1 MDLKAGSVCH
11 ITTWPCCPNWHSV
24 NETRVMAKP
33 FCVSSMCHMSTTDV
47 LHTKK
52 WDCSERGVSWWT
64 LRQDEKIQTGIRK
77 CMNTKAWRDEVRRRG
92 SREIR
97 WSWTR
102 GSSQKSTKAR
112 ETRTVRS
119 EQDRDSILE
128 MIPHSF
134 HALYPR
140 RTSPP
145 ATPSSFLF
153 DDPIILSSP
162 CTQPPPIHTGT
173 FANIQAP
180 KHACI

>member
-1 MDLKAGSVCH
+1 MSHNNMAALPKLTFSKWNQGDG
-11 ITTWPCCPNWHSV
+11 
-24 NETRVMAKP
+24 ETLLCKLNVSDFSHWCLARKKSEISAK
-33 FCVSSMCHMSTTDV
+33 
-47 LHTKK
+47 
-52 WDCSERGVSWWT
+52 RGVSWWT

-97 WSWTR
+97 WSWTH
-102 GSSQKSTKAR
+102 GTSQKSAKAR

-128 MIPHSF
+128 MIPHF
-134 HALYPR
+134 FRALYPR
-140 RTSPP
+140 GTLPP

-153 DDPIILSSP
+153 DDPLILSSP
-162 CTQPPPIHTGT
+162 CTQLPPIHTGT